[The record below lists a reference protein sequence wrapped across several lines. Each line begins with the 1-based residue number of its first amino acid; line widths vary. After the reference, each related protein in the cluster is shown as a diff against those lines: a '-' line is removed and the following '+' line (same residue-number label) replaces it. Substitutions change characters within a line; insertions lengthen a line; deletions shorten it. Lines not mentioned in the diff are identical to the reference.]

1 MNLTGLRSRPR
12 RSRPCLVEP
21 AFVPTRISAGVDCP
35 AAVDLAAPVE
45 SRRTSARL
53 GGAAKHAPFDRRE
66 ASVVILSRRRQGP
79 PAMMVNDSCPG
90 PAFIADA
97 VRRDCHVEVVWDA
110 KPLSAHLAARR
121 LLQHPRPGRSSLPT
135 DPVDGRHHRRPHG
148 DELSQGCLRHV
159 RRPQSSQH

>member
-1 MNLTGLRSRPR
+1 MNPTGLRSRPR

-21 AFVPTRISAGVDCP
+21 AFAPARVDCP
-35 AAVDLAAPVE
+35 ASVDPAAPVE

-53 GGAAKHAPFDRRE
+53 GGAAKHDPFDRRE

-79 PAMMVNDSCPG
+79 SAMMVNDSCPG

-97 VRRDCHVEVVWDA
+97 VRRDCYVEVVWDA
-110 KPLSAHLAARR
+110 EPLSAHLAARS
-121 LLQHPRPGRSSLPT
+121 LLQHSRPGRASLSP

-148 DELSQGCLRHV
+148 DELSQGRLRHV